1 MKSQEKTKEPIGNYV
16 FVIATIIGAVL
27 MVFAFNFLYANRLES
42 TVEYFDDS
50 VEIIQD
56 HIKGDIKQL
65 RWEVQQLRREVREV
79 RETFQKWEEVL
90 QKMETLDTPT
100 PSAGLFEDSDP
111 NLSLD
116 SVPCCGGE
124 DNVTNFESIQSLPED
139 VSSFQEALAHVR
151 ANLPEE
157 QRLQMEELDR
167 KNEEFFNTL
176 DEAGLAELERRKQEF
191 KGKMRSQFTTM
202 MAAMPE
208 QIKQNWKKNKHLMEQ
223 SWETVAHTTTLMD
236 MRTDYELSPSQF
248 GGLKIEMLKI
258 EKNTDP
264 QLTEEWKI
272 QEALR
277 QLEEAARQQE

>member
-1 MKSQEKTKEPIGNYV
+1 MKSQESPKGPFIHNIVPIA
-16 FVIATIIGAVL
+16 FIGAVL
-27 MVFAFNFLYANRLES
+27 FSFVMIHLFGNRVESEVKYFEDSLES
-42 TVEYFDDS
+42 LE
-50 VEIIQD
+50 E
-56 HIKGDIKQL
+56 HINGDIKQL

-79 RETFQKWEEVL
+79 RETFQKWQEVL
-90 QKMETLDTPT
+90 QKMETLDPP
-100 PSAGLFEDSDP
+100 PSAGLFGDSDP
-111 NLSLD
+111 NLYLD

-139 VSSFQEALAHVR
+139 VGSFQEALAHVR

-167 KNEEFFNTL
+167 ENEEFFNTL
-176 DEAGLAELERRKQEF
+176 DEAGLAELESRKQEF
-191 KGKMRSQFTTM
+191 KNKMRSRFTTM

-208 QIKQNWKKNKHLMEQ
+208 QIKQNWEKNKHLMEQ
-223 SWETVAHTTTLMD
+223 SWENVAHTTTLMD
-236 MRTDYELSPSQF
+236 MRTDYSLTPSQL
-248 GGLKIEMLKI
+248 GGLKIKVLKI

-264 QLTEEWKI
+264 QLTEEEWKM